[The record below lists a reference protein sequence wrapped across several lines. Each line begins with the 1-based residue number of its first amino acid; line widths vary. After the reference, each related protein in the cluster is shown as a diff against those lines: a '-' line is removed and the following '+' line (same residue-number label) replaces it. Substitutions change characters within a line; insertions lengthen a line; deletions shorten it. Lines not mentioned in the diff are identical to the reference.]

1 MFLEPCY
8 GNRRLTRKERASG
21 RRLIGSAPKRLT
33 AAEPW
38 SIALLAVARRVAEL
52 ESIAAVA
59 GHYGKEGLLESIVA
73 ALRAAGKDLD
83 RLAVDDLVLFDQFHL
98 RGRDA
103 TLELS
108 HLAGLGRGD
117 RVLDVGGGIGG
128 PARTLAG
135 AGCSVTVLDLT
146 EEFCRAGAALTE
158 RVGLAGS
165 VAFRHG
171 SALAMPF
178 EDAAFD
184 VAWTQHSSMNIEDK
198 ERLYAEIARVVRSGG
213 RLAIH
218 EIMAGPEAP
227 PYFPVPWAQ
236 VPAISF
242 LRPPEAVRRLVQAS
256 GFRERAWRDVS
267 EASLAWLRERLAA
280 PAPPLGLHL
289 LLGAAAGEM
298 MRNVARNIEERR
310 ITVIEGVFERR
321 STS

>member
-1 MFLEPCY
+1 M
-8 GNRRLTRKERASG
+8 
-21 RRLIGSAPKRLT
+21 
-33 AAEPW
+33 
-38 SIALLAVARRVAEL
+38 
-52 ESIAAVA
+52 ESTAAVA
-59 GHYGKEGLLESIVA
+59 GHYGKEGLLESILE
-73 ALRAAGKDLD
+73 ALGAAGKDVD
-83 RLAVDDLVLFDQFHL
+83 RLTADDLTPVDQFHL

-108 HLAGLGRGD
+108 RLAGLGRGE

-128 PARTLAG
+128 PARTLAA
-135 AGCSVTVLDLT
+135 AGSAVTVLDLT
-146 EEFCRAGAALTE
+146 EEFCRTGAALTE

-227 PYFPVPWAQ
+227 PYFPVPWAP

-298 MRNVARNIEERR
+298 LRNVARNIDERR
-310 ITVIEGVFERR
+310 ITVIEGVFEREK
-321 STS
+321 TS